1 MVVQSKQQ
9 VIHWQKTPIEQTKN
23 PTKITT
29 HQIKPVFPHKV
40 AGADLLLP
48 TCNPPYNRDFI
59 LWWCWNYSLY
69 NPLFTLNSKITVV
82 HPNICIVYSSRGQDL
97 IRLRILF
104 LQLVGYVKSIYNFT
118 FTSCSC
124 LLYTVE
130 KLNLEWI
137 NISLREELACIFN
150 SSLVS
155 VPSYLWFWCFVL
167 FCFPQ

>member
-1 MVVQSKQQ
+1 M
-9 VIHWQKTPIEQTKN
+9 
-23 PTKITT
+23 
-29 HQIKPVFPHKV
+29 FPHKV

-48 TCNPPYNRDFI
+48 TRNPAHTRDFI
-59 LWWCWNYSLY
+59 FLCCWNYSLY
-69 NPLFTLNSKITVV
+69 NPLFTLYSEITVV

-124 LLYTVE
+124 LLYTME

-137 NISLREELACIFN
+137 NISLREELACIFS

-155 VPSYLWFWCFVL
+155 VPSYLRFCFFLL
-167 FCFPQ
+167 FCFSQEKTESPLLQLHSALPPLSHRQKIKVACS